1 MELKIH
7 IFCGTY
13 NFYELI
19 KKTLSKES
27 YVFEFTEVKNNKF
40 TDITKEINYNPSCI
54 IVDKDIDVYFRD
66 EIVKRF
72 SNSNIIL
79 LPSFEEYDLKS
90 DTKNV
95 FQISEPFKLSELRE
109 VLKEIYLSKQGE
121 EFTE

>member
-19 KKTLSKES
+19 KKSLSKES
-27 YVFEFTEVKNNKF
+27 YVFECTEVKDNKF
-40 TDITKEINYNPSCI
+40 TDITKEINYNPGCI
-54 IVDKDIDVYFRD
+54 IVDKDIGAYFRD
-66 EIVKRF
+66 EIVNRF
-72 SNSNIIL
+72 SNSKIIL
-79 LPSFEEYDLKS
+79 LPSFKEFDLKS

-109 VLKEIYLSKQGE
+109 LLKEIYLSKQGE

>member
-7 IFCGTY
+7 IFCGTS

-19 KKTLSKES
+19 KKSLSKES
-27 YVFEFTEVKNNKF
+27 YVFEYTEVKDNKF

-54 IVDKDIDVYFRD
+54 IVDKDIDAYFRD

-72 SNSNIIL
+72 SNTKIIL
-79 LPSFEEYDLKS
+79 LPSFKEFDLKS

-121 EFTE
+121 EFT